1 MPLWRMTSDRPLIAH
16 AWGGELGDGLYCW
29 WEQFDW
35 DHASAKRS
43 EAQAEEQ
50 ADCDGLL
57 FGAQC

>member
-1 MPLWRMTSDRPLIAH
+1 MTSDRPLIAH